1 MWGWILFLLVALDD
15 VFLWLH
21 SPYLA
26 VPLTL
31 LLILF
36 VVVFATGGKSAASN
50 IVNTIKN
57 GAFGWFAGFTTRA
70 ATSMIKKD
78 S

>member
-1 MWGWILFLLVALDD
+1 MFLLVAIDD

-26 VPLTL
+26 IPLTII
-31 LLILF
+31 LILV
-36 VVVFATGGKSAASN
+36 VVVFATGGKSAATN
-50 IVNTIKN
+50 IVSKAKN
-57 GAFGWFAGFTTRA
+57 GALGLLTNLTTKA